1 MMIQLADRY
10 LVALIFLWSGL
21 GKIRAWLVSRRE
33 ENADARQVDVRREP
47 IIHRTE
53 LGWHDPRLQVTVSSW
68 EILLAVC
75 LVAAT
80 GLPAQRIAG
89 VFAMLTFAAFAISL
103 LPVVRQKTTVRCGC
117 FGGERSIP
125 GSWAFGRAIVLM
137 AAASGIWVAPIA
149 RTEPVINIEAAA
161 LAVAFICIV
170 VVMANAALLFADT
183 TRQLEEA
190 TRTTLLG
197 TVSEE

>member
-10 LVALIFLWSGL
+10 LVAVIFLWSGL
-21 GKIRAWLVSRRE
+21 GKIRARLAGR
-33 ENADARQVDVRREP
+33 
-47 IIHRTE
+47 RTE
-53 LGWHDPRLQVTVSSW
+53 NTLELNDPRLQVAVSIW
-68 EILLAVC
+68 EILLAVF

-80 GLPAQRIAG
+80 GLLAQRIAG

-103 LPVVRQKTTVRCGC
+103 IPVVRQKATVRCGC

-125 GSWAFGRAIVLM
+125 GSLAFGRAVALM
-137 AAASGIWVAPIA
+137 AAAAGIWIAPIA
-149 RTEPVINIEAAA
+149 RTEPVINVEAAA
-161 LAVAFICIV
+161 LAVAVICVV

-183 TRQLEEA
+183 NRQLEEA
-190 TRTTLLG
+190 TRTSVLS